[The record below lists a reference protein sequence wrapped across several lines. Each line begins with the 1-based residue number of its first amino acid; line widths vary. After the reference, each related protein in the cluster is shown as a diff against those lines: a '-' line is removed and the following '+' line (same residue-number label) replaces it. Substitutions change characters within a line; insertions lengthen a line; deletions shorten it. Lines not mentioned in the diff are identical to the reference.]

1 MSKTLFKYLKRS
13 RFNTVIADERRH
25 FERPFLFVIHN
36 GANGMATFLK
46 FNQWIQKTFAL
57 WVILFSMIALWVPEL
72 FVWLKA
78 YIPWMLGIIMFG
90 MGMTMTLSDF
100 KGVIHSPKAV
110 LIGVV
115 AQFVVMPGLAYVLCK
130 LFALAPEIAIGV
142 ILVGCCPG
150 GTASNVI
157 TYMAK
162 GNTALSVACTSVSTL
177 LAPILTPAIFYLLAS
192 QWIEINALS
201 MLTSI
206 LQVVLFPIVLGLV
219 VRGLLKRQVDAYIQV
234 MPLISVIAI
243 VAIVAAIIAGS
254 KAQILQSG
262 LLILAVV
269 MLHNVLGYLLGFGAS
284 RLFKLPYADCKAVAI
299 EVGMQ
304 NSGLGVALAATHFA
318 TSPITA
324 VPSAIFSLW
333 HNISG
338 PALASYWASRTEPPA
353 DDAVEKE

>member
-1 MSKTLFKYLKRS
+1 MSALLQFS
-13 RFNTVIADERRH
+13 QF
-25 FERPFLFVIHN
+25 
-36 GANGMATFLK
+36 
-46 FNQWIQKTFAL
+46 IQKTFAL
-57 WVILFSMIALWVPEL
+57 WVVLFSGIALLVPEA
-72 FVWLKA
+72 FVWLRA

-90 MGMTMTLSDF
+90 MGMTMTVGDF
-100 KGVIHSPKAV
+100 KSVLQSPKAV
-110 LIGVV
+110 AIGVV
-115 AQFVVMPGLAYVLCK
+115 AQFVAMPGLAYLLCK
-130 LFALAPEIAIGV
+130 LFQLPPEIAIGV

-177 LAPILTPAIFYLLAS
+177 LAPIFTPAIFYVLAS

-201 MLTSI
+201 MLVSI
-206 LQVVLFPIVLGLV
+206 LQVVLFPIILGLM
-219 VRGLLKRQVDAYIQV
+219 VRALLKQKVSTYIQV

-254 KAQILQSG
+254 KTQILQSG
-262 LLILAVV
+262 LIILGIVA
-269 MLHNVLGYLLGFGAS
+269 LHNGMGYLLGYWAS
-284 RLFKLPYADCKAVAI
+284 RMFKLAEIDCRAVSI

-318 TSPITA
+318 ASPLTA
-324 VPSAIFSLW
+324 LPSAIFSLW

-338 PALASYWASRTEPPA
+338 PALATYWAAKNKDSASVPKQNLDTER
-353 DDAVEKE
+353 